1 MVIESGSI
9 NNILRTYSKQL
20 KYGKL
25 SSAVDSPTSSK
36 DKLSLS
42 PEAKK
47 MMLLSS
53 IISESE
59 KNVNPD
65 DIKSKLD
72 QIDFSKI
79 SEEEIPKLKEELLKA
94 L

>member
-25 SSAVDSPTSSK
+25 SSAVDSSTSSK

-65 DIKSKLD
+65 EIKSKLD
-72 QIDFSKI
+72 QIDFQRL
-79 SEEEIPKLKEELLKA
+79 SEEEIPKLKEELLKV